1 MERLSKYKIQ
11 LASLGEG
18 VHQLEYELGQEFFE
32 AFEHP
37 VVQGAHIHVNLNVT
51 RNPNM
56 LVLDF
61 TFKGTLHV
69 ECHRC
74 LEEFEMP
81 VDLRKALIV
90 KTSGNA
96 DDADDDQVVI
106 AENAHEFNTAQHMY
120 DFISL
125 SLPLKVVHPLDAKGK
140 STCDPKA
147 LKQIEKFMLKEEL
160 HNDPRWDVLKNINPN

>member
-1 MERLSKYKIQ
+1 MEKLSKYKIH
-11 LASLGEG
+11 LTALGEG
-18 VHQLEYELGQEFFE
+18 VHAFEYELGQEFFE

-37 VVQGAHIHVNLNVT
+37 VVQGAHIHVNLNLD
-51 RNPNM
+51 RKEHM

-74 LEEFEMP
+74 LKEFEME

-90 KTSGNA
+90 KLTGSPE
-96 DDADDDQVVI
+96 DADDDSVVL
-106 AENAHEFNTAQHMY
+106 ADNTHEFSIAQHMY

-125 SLPLKVVHPLDAKGK
+125 SLPIKVVHPLDAKGK

-147 LKQIEKFMLKEEL
+147 IKQIEKFMLKEEL
-160 HNDPRWDVLKNINPN
+160 HNDPRWEILKNINPN